1 VRAIERPGG
10 AVLFHHRFD
19 RTADRPFRPAD
30 DRAPVIRRYYPHAP
44 SPAGPRPRPWG
55 LSTAFITT
63 RLGYGVC
70 VAFTTG
76 VWVGAVRKP
85 VEGGAHPAKRPR
97 GPAAGPASSCSMVE
111 GTGSAK
117 LLFSKADEAPG
128 TSMGAPQ
135 GDSRFVTARASY
147 ASGGF
152 VARTRSGF
160 SDQAMSRYGSRTLR
174 RGFPGPC
181 ELLRTPSRRTSQNS
195 PSSTSVNSLLA
206 SPSGKIHR

>member
-10 AVLFHHRFD
+10 AVLFRHRFD

-97 GPAAGPASSCSMVE
+97 GPTAGPASSRRL
-111 GTGSAK
+111 TRPLARRWARP
-117 LLFSKADEAPG
+117 KAI
-128 TSMGAPQ
+128 
-135 GDSRFVTARASY
+135 SRFLPRVRPTRAGASSLGHDPDFPARLCP
-147 ASGGF
+147 
-152 VARTRSGF
+152 
-160 SDQAMSRYGSRTLR
+160 AMGPGHYGEVSRGLANFLEPRQGELR
-174 RGFPGPC
+174 
-181 ELLRTPSRRTSQNS
+181 RTPS
-195 PSSTSVNSLLA
+195 
-206 SPSGKIHR
+206 